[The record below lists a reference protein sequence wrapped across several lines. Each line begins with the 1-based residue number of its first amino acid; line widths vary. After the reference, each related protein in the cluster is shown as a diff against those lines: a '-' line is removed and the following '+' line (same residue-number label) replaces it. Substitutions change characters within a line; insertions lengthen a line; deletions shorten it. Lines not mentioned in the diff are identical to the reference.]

1 MKKFNF
7 DFSKAINDFRKGNNF
22 TTDLLGLTTVL
33 NAYINNDVLHKFTIK
48 EIGYND
54 SPVYCDKYFYIIL
67 SNKIEIY
74 SISPYD
80 VAYSFDDGFFNSVDE
95 LIKFIG

>member
-7 DFSKAINDFRKGNNF
+7 DFSKAINEFRKDNNF

-33 NAYINNDVLHKFTIK
+33 NAYINNDVLHQFTIN

-54 SPVYCDKYFYIIL
+54 NPEYCDKYFYMIL
-67 SNKIEIY
+67 SNGIEIY
-74 SISPYD
+74 SLSGYD
-80 VAYSFDDGFFNSVDE
+80 VDYYIDAFYFKSVDE
-95 LIKFIG
+95 LFQFMG

>member
-7 DFSKAINDFRKGNNF
+7 DFSKAINDFRKDNNF
-22 TTDLLGLTTVL
+22 TSDLLGLTTVL
-33 NAYINNDVLHKFTIK
+33 NAYINNDVLHKWKIK

-74 SISPYD
+74 SISPYE
-80 VAYSFDDGFFNSVDE
+80 VAYSFDDGFYYNVEE
-95 LIKFIG
+95 LVQFMG

>member
-7 DFSKAINDFRKGNNF
+7 DFSKAINEFRKDNNF
-22 TTDLLGLTTVL
+22 TSDLLGLTTVL

-54 SPVYCDKYFYIIL
+54 SPEYCDKYFYMIL
-67 SNKIEIY
+67 SNGIEIY
-74 SISPYD
+74 SLSNYD
-80 VAYSFDDGFFNSVDE
+80 VDYFIDGFYFKSVDE
-95 LIKFIG
+95 LFQFMG